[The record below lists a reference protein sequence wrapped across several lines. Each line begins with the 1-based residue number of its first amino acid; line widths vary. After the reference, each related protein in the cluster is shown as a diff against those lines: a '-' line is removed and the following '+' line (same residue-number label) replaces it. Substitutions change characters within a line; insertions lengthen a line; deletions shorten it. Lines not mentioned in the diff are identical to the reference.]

1 MDKIQKMLV
10 ATVAATPVFAW
21 LGNRF
26 GSIIDLYRDPLEG
39 FLSAPIDMWG
49 DIARYPLW
57 IGTEMAAMLCTL
69 IFACIPWI
77 IFMGLLIMR
86 RENQRKGEEHGSGR
100 FAEPRELAILSDLH
114 NPDPKFNTIPL
125 SENVALACS
134 REKFDK
140 RVDRNMNVFILGGP
154 GSGKTRGYVKPNMMQ
169 LYGDFVVTDPKGD
182 LVMDMGP
189 WLVEQGY
196 NIRIFDTFVTD
207 RSLIYNPLAYVKT
220 DLEIVSFVNMFIS
233 MTTGTQKSGGDPFWD
248 KAEKA
253 LFMALIAYMRD
264 YLPPHR
270 YHLGTLLTLMTL
282 IDASEDDENAKS
294 RLDYMFDEIATGIH
308 LIEVND
314 DQSGDNVGGTLE
326 QQVSN
331 AGRKSGVK
339 EVPTRKVRRDGKSP
353 FYDGHAVK
361 SDIDGKKHGFRPE
374 EDFAL
379 ENYTNFKKATGKT
392 LKSIIV
398 SVNVR
403 LAPFT
408 AHEVRRLVS
417 GPDQMHLDQLGDTY
431 FLDPETLRPREFP
444 RGDGATEKR
453 ETKNAIF
460 CIFRDTDQ
468 KTLGFL
474 HGMLVYQ
481 TINVLCEKALRA
493 YGGKLPRMVNLV
505 LDEFRSLNLPAD
517 ISGMISVARSRN
529 IGMSIILQNIS
540 QFNELYDEATGKSI
554 RSCCDTML
562 FLGAAPTDEETCKY
576 ISDACGQQTVYD
588 ENISSQHG
596 GSGGWSRSG
605 NKIARPLI
613 TPDEVSKLPGDT
625 CIVLEK
631 GFDPVKDAKYPLEKH
646 PRYAECMA
654 VKSDFNEMK
663 ARFEDRREA
672 ERAESIAEAK
682 RIMEE
687 KHAKAVEERDRRV
700 AERQAELDREY
711 ELEVAAYNERMAN
724 IKSATTRAVY
734 EGCGKTEALSGEPTA
749 P

>member
-1 MDKIQKMLV
+1 MDKTQKMLA
-10 ATVAATPVFAW
+10 ATVAATPVAAW

-26 GSIIDLYRDPLEG
+26 GSVIDLYRDPLEG

-57 IGTEMAAMLCTL
+57 IGTEMAAIISTL
-69 IFACIPWI
+69 LFACIPWLV
-77 IFMGLLIMR
+77 FMGLLMIR

-100 FAEPRELAILSDLH
+100 FAAPGELKILSDLH

-125 SENVALACS
+125 SEGVSLACS
-134 REKFDK
+134 RTEFDK

-169 LYGDFVVTDPKGD
+169 MYGDFVVTDPKGD

-189 WLVEQGY
+189 WLMEQGY
-196 NIRIFDTFVTD
+196 DVRIFDTFVTE
-207 RSLIYNPLAYVKT
+207 RSLIYNPLAYVHT
-220 DLEIVSFVNMFIS
+220 DLEIVSFVNMFIA
-233 MTTGTQKSGGDPFWD
+233 MTTGTQKTGGDPFWD

-264 YLPPHR
+264 YLQPED
-270 YHLGTLLTLMTL
+270 YHLGTMLRLMTL
-282 IDASEDDENAKS
+282 ADASEDDENAKS
-294 RLDYMFDEIATGIH
+294 GLDYIFEEIATGLAYPVEEEQKKRAAQH
-308 LIEVND
+308 A
-314 DQSGDNVGGTLE
+314 GGAQE
-326 QQVSN
+326 GPISENRPV
-331 AGRKSGVK
+331 
-339 EVPTRKVRRDGKSP
+339 EKVVTDKWRNDGKNP
-353 FYDGHAVK
+353 YYDGHAK
-361 SDIDGKKHGFRPE
+361 DKEGKEHGFLPE

-392 LKSIIV
+392 LKSIII

-444 RGDGATEKR
+444 RGDGTTEKR

-654 VKSDFNEMK
+654 VKSDFNEML
-663 ARFEDRREA
+663 AHFQERRSTEA
-672 ERAESIAEAK
+672 EAVATEAAERRAREDAEYAEEQRKKEAESNRNLSETVKNVSGRNASSVGT
-682 RIMEE
+682 
-687 KHAKAVEERDRRV
+687 AVDV
-700 AERQAELDREY
+700 GSFAQPPAG
-711 ELEVAAYNERMAN
+711 
-724 IKSATTRAVY
+724 T
-734 EGCGKTEALSGEPTA
+734 
-749 P
+749 

>member
-26 GSIIDLYRDPLEG
+26 GSVIDLYRDPLEG
-39 FLSAPIDMWG
+39 VLSAPIDMWG

-57 IGTEMAAMLCTL
+57 IGTEMAAVLCTL
-69 IFACIPWI
+69 IFACIPWL
-77 IFMGLLIMR
+77 IFMGLILMR

-100 FAEPRELAILSDLH
+100 FAEPRELAILSELH

-134 REKFDK
+134 RDQFDK

-189 WLVEQGY
+189 WLEEQGY

-207 RSLIYNPLAYVKT
+207 RSLIYNPLAYVQT
-220 DLEIVSFVNMFIS
+220 DLEIVSFVNMFIA

-294 RLDYMFDEIATGIH
+294 RLDYMFDEIATGVH
-308 LIEVND
+308 LIEV
-314 DQSGDNVGGTLE
+314 SEEAEKSALGGTAE
-326 QQVSN
+326 QPVNNS
-331 AGRKSGVK
+331 GRKTGIK

-353 FYDGHAVK
+353 FYDGHARK
-361 SDIDGKKHGFRPE
+361 SSIDGEKHGFRPE

-417 GPDQMHLDQLGDTY
+417 GPDQMHLDQLGDEWL
-431 FLDPETLRPREFP
+431 LDPETLKPRESPFE
-444 RGDGATEKR
+444 GGEKKPA
-453 ETKNAIF
+453 KNAIF

-493 YGGKLPRMVNLV
+493 YGGRLPRMVNLV

-588 ENISSQHG
+588 ENVSSQHG

-613 TPDEVSKLPGDT
+613 TPDEVSRLAGDT

-631 GFDPVKDAKYPLEKH
+631 GFDPVRDAKYPLEKH
-646 PRYAECMA
+646 PRYGECMS
-654 VKSDFNEMK
+654 VKADFGAMK
-663 ARFEDRREA
+663 AKFEDRREE
-672 ERAESIAEAK
+672 ERARALAEAK
-682 RIMEE
+682 RTMEE
-687 KHAKAVEERDRRV
+687 KHARAVEEQRRRV
-700 AERQAELDREY
+700 AEKQAELDAEY
-711 ELEVAAYNERMAN
+711 EREMAAYRKRLDDLKQSTMDAALKGAN
-724 IKSATTRAVY
+724 RYAPI
-734 EGCGKTEALSGEPTA
+734 GGEPMA
-749 P
+749 R

>member
-1 MDKIQKMLV
+1 MDKTQKMLA
-10 ATVAATPVFAW
+10 ATVAATPVAAW

-26 GSIIDLYRDPLEG
+26 GSVIDLYRDPLEG
-39 FLSAPIDMWG
+39 LLSAPIDMWG

-57 IGTEMAAMLCTL
+57 IGTEMAAIISTL
-69 IFACIPWI
+69 LFACIPWLV
-77 IFMGLLIMR
+77 FMGLLMIR

-100 FAEPRELAILSDLH
+100 FAAPGELKILSDLH

-125 SENVALACS
+125 SEGVSLACS
-134 REKFDK
+134 RTEFDK

-169 LYGDFVVTDPKGD
+169 MYGDFVVTDPKGD

-189 WLVEQGY
+189 WLMEQGY
-196 NIRIFDTFVTD
+196 DVRIFDTFVTE
-207 RSLIYNPLAYVKT
+207 RSLIYNPLAYVHT
-220 DLEIVSFVNMFIS
+220 DLEIVSFVNMFIA
-233 MTTGTQKSGGDPFWD
+233 MTTGTQKTGGDPFWD

-264 YLPPHR
+264 YLQPED
-270 YHLGTLLTLMTL
+270 YHLGTMLRLMTL
-282 IDASEDDENAKS
+282 ADASEDDENAKS
-294 RLDYMFDEIATGIH
+294 GLDYIFEEIATGLAYPVEEGQEKH
-308 LIEVND
+308 D
-314 DQSGDNVGGTLE
+314 AKHAGGRQE
-326 QQVSN
+326 QD
-331 AGRKSGVK
+331 VK
-339 EVPTRKVRRDGKSP
+339 DADKPVEKVITDKWRNDGKNP
-353 FYDGHAVK
+353 YYDGHAK
-361 SDIDGKKHGFRPE
+361 DEKGKEHGFLPE

-392 LKSIIV
+392 LKSIII

-431 FLDPETLRPREFP
+431 FLDPETLRPREFG
-444 RGDGATEKR
+444 RGDGTTERR

-554 RSCCDTML
+554 RGCCDTML

-654 VKSDFNEMK
+654 VKSDFNEML
-663 ARFEDRREA
+663 AHFQERRSTEA
-672 ERAESIAEAK
+672 EAVATEA
-682 RIMEE
+682 
-687 KHAKAVEERDRRV
+687 
-700 AERQAELDREY
+700 AERRAREDAEYAREQEEEQAVRNRNLSETVKNVSGRNAGS
-711 ELEVAAYNERMAN
+711 VG
-724 IKSATTRAVY
+724 TAVDV
-734 EGCGKTEALSGEPTA
+734 GAFAQPPAGT
-749 P
+749 